1 MLRAVLEDLSRLPG
15 MRLTTLV
22 SASATEL
29 FPLLESLPSEV
40 VAVEASQEASVFR
53 DLACQADAV
62 LAIAPEFDALLYQRA
77 LWVEQAGS
85 RLLGPSSD
93 AVRLAGDKLLLAKHL
108 TARHVPTPPTMMGR
122 SEGQG
127 ARDEGQGPKRQPNAP
142 HRSPLAWPV
151 VCKPRHGAGS
161 QATFYVRHHDELASC
176 WARAEQEGWQGEL
189 LIQPF
194 VPGLACSVA
203 FLMGPQG
210 NVALPPCRQH
220 LTDDG
225 RFHYLGGSLPLPPDL
240 AERAVELGRR
250 AVEAVAGLRGYVGV
264 DLVLGASPDGVEDVV
279 LEINPRLTT
288 SYVGLRAFAK
298 TNLAEALMQVMEGRP
313 CSLLQWRHGSVVF
326 HADGRVVR

>member
-22 SASATEL
+22 TTSATEL
-29 FPLLESLPSEV
+29 FPFFESLPIEV
-40 VAVEASQEASVFR
+40 VAVEASEEASVFR
-53 DLACQADAV
+53 DLARQADAV
-62 LAIAPEFDALLYQRA
+62 LAIAPEFDELLYQRA

-85 RLLGPSSD
+85 RLLGSSSA
-93 AVRLAGDKLLLAKHL
+93 AVRLTGDKLLFAEHLA
-108 TARHVPTPPTMMGR
+108 TRHITSPGTWLVGSDRMNAVTTNTM
-122 SEGQG
+122 
-127 ARDEGQGPKRQPNAP
+127 
-142 HRSPLAWPV
+142 HWPV

-220 LTDDG
+220 LTDDC
-225 RFHYLGGSLPLPPDL
+225 RFHYRGGSLPLRPDL
-240 AERAVELGRR
+240 AERAVALSRR
-250 AVEAVAGLRGYVGV
+250 AVDAVAGLRGFVGV
-264 DLVLGASPDGVEDVV
+264 DLILGALPNGAQDAVI
-279 LEINPRLTT
+279 EINPRLTT

-313 CSLLQWRHGSVVF
+313 CSLLQWRDGSVVF